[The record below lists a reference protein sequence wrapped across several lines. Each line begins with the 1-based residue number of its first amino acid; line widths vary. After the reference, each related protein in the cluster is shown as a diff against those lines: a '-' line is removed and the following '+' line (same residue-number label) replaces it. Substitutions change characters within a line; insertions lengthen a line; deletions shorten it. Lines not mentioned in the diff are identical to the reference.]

1 MINILYVI
9 VGLLIISF
17 LALAH
22 EFGHFLFARIS
33 GIPVEE
39 FAIGFGP
46 SIYERKIAPKSLSR
60 KVKVSSESESFES
73 LEKNQNVMNFKIG
86 LFPILGYVKIKG
98 MEDNYD
104 DPEGFYNKGF
114 LAKFLTLLAG
124 PLMNLVVAIVIFG
137 FVFATFGNP
146 LSPTTTIASIVKNSP
161 AEKANF
167 KIGDTIL
174 KVNGVVIKN
183 WNELVSSIQENQGN
197 IAKIEVKR
205 GNEILELQVVPKYDP
220 VQKRWM
226 IGISPKGE
234 VYPITKSFIEG
245 SKWTFQTFYT
255 MFTFL
260 PKLFTR
266 VGLSSVTGP
275 IGIISMTGEAAS
287 AGFLNLLFFVAYIS
301 IALAF
306 TNLLPIPPLDGS
318 WLVIIIAEGV
328 TRKKISKSLTAK
340 IQSIALIFML
350 FLMFIVSIN
359 DILKLIKK

>member
-1 MINILYVI
+1 MMNSVLYAI
-9 VGLLIISF
+9 YGLLIISF

-22 EFGHFLFARIS
+22 EFGHFIVAKLS

-46 SIYERKIAPKSLSR
+46 SIYEKKPQKP
-60 KVKVSSESESFES
+60 
-73 LEKNQNVMNFKIG
+73 NGTTFKIG
-86 LFPILGYVKIKG
+86 LFPILGYVKIRG

-114 LAKFLTLLAG
+114 LAKFLTILAG
-124 PLMNLVVAIVIFG
+124 PLMNLVVAILIFG
-137 FVFATFGNP
+137 VVFATFGNP
-146 LSPTTTIASIVKNSP
+146 LSPTTTIASVVKGSP
-161 AEKANF
+161 AEQAQ
-167 KIGDTIL
+167 IVAGDTIL
-174 KVNGVVIKN
+174 KINGTEVKTWDDIVTEIQKNKDNVAVI
-183 WNELVSSIQENQGN
+183 EI
-197 IAKIEVKR
+197 KR
-205 GNEILELQVVPKYDP
+205 GNETLEVKVTPRYDS
-220 VQKRWM
+220 VQKRWL

-234 VYPITKSFIEG
+234 VYPLGKSFIEG
-245 SKWTFQTFYT
+245 TRWTLSTLYN

-266 VGLSSVTGP
+266 TGISSVTGP

-287 AGFLNLLFFVAYIS
+287 AGFLSLLFFVAYIS

-318 WLVIIIAEGV
+318 WLIIILAEGIS
-328 TRKKISKSLTAK
+328 RKKLPKELTAK

-359 DILKLIKK
+359 DILKLIHK

>member
-1 MINILYVI
+1 MSGIIYAIYGVLV
-9 VGLLIISF
+9 ISF

-22 EFGHFLFARIS
+22 EFGHFIVARIS
-33 GIPVEE
+33 KIPVEE

-46 SIYERKIAPKSLSR
+46 AIYERKSKGP
-60 KVKVSSESESFES
+60 
-73 LEKNQNVMNFKIG
+73 NGMNFKIG

-114 LAKFLTLLAG
+114 IAKFFTILAG
-124 PLMNLVVAIVIFG
+124 PLMNLVVAILIFG
-137 FVFATFGNP
+137 IVFSVFGNP
-146 LSPTTTIASIVKNSP
+146 LSPTTTISTVVTGSP
-161 AEKANF
+161 AEIAGLKS
-167 KIGDTIL
+167 GDTIL
-174 KVNGVVIKN
+174 RVNNIDIKT
-183 WNELVSSIQENQGN
+183 WNELVSAIQSNKGN
-197 IAKIEVKR
+197 PAMIEVKR
-205 GNEILELQVVPKYDP
+205 GTEIVHVKVVPQYDS
-220 VQKRWM
+220 VRGKWM

-234 VYPITKSFIEG
+234 IYPLGQSLIEAV
-245 SKWTFQTFYT
+245 KWTFSTLFQ

-266 VGLSSVTGP
+266 AGVSSVTGP
-275 IGIISMTGEAAS
+275 IGIIAMTGEAAS

-318 WLVIIIAEGV
+318 WLVIILVEGI
-328 TRKKISKSLTAK
+328 TRRKVSKELTAK

-359 DILKLIKK
+359 DIMKLISK